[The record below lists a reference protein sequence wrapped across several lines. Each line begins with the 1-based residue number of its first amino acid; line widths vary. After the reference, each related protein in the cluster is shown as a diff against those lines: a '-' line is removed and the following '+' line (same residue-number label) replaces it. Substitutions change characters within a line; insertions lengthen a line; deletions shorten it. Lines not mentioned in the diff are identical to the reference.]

1 MMRRRE
7 LEMILQSLS
16 PISSPR
22 PDLEQYSTPAVIAA
36 DLLFDALARGDL
48 EGRKVLDL
56 GCGTGPLGIG
66 AALLGAEQVIGFDKD
81 PSALEQARMNAGK
94 AGVEVDFRQA
104 EIVDVEEQANTVIMN
119 PPFGAQRKGA
129 DRPFLTAAMRCAP
142 VIYSL
147 HMSSTED
154 FVQRYVRKSG
164 FTATPLKRY
173 KFGIP
178 YMFEFHSKAKKEVDV
193 TLFYILK
200 TGVLE

>member
-1 MMRRRE
+1 MRRRE
-7 LEMILQSLS
+7 LEMALQSLS
-16 PISSPR
+16 PFSAPR
-22 PDLEQYSTPAVIAA
+22 PELEQYSTPAVIAA

-66 AALLGAEQVIGFDKD
+66 AALLGADEVVGFDKD
-81 PSALEQARMNAGK
+81 PAALEQAWANASK
-94 AGVEVDFRQA
+94 AGVKVEFRQA
-104 EIVDVEEQANTVIMN
+104 EIDEVEEKGDTVVMN
-119 PPFGAQRKGA
+119 PPFGAQRRGA
-129 DRPFLTAAMRCAP
+129 DRPFLTVAMRCAP

-154 FVQRYVRKSG
+154 FVQRFTRRSG

>member
-1 MMRRRE
+1 MKRRE
-7 LEMILQSLS
+7 LEMALQSLS
-16 PISSPR
+16 PFSVPSPE
-22 PDLEQYSTPAVIAA
+22 LEQYSTPAVIAA

-66 AALLGAEQVIGFDKD
+66 AALLGADVVIGIDKD
-81 PSALEQARMNAGK
+81 PAALEQAAANATK
-94 AGVEVDFRQA
+94 AGVVIELRQA
-104 EIVDVEEQANTVIMN
+104 DISEVQEKADTVIMN

-129 DRPFLTAAMRCAP
+129 DRPFLTTAMRCAP

-154 FVQRYVRKSG
+154 FVQRFVRRSG
-164 FTATPLKRY
+164 YIATPLKRY

>member
-1 MMRRRE
+1 MS
-7 LEMILQSLS
+7 LQALS
-16 PISSPR
+16 PFSIPSAE
-22 PDLEQYSTPAVIAA
+22 LEQYSTPAVIAA
-36 DLLFDALARGDL
+36 DLLFQALARGDL

-66 AALLGAEQVIGFDKD
+66 AALLGAGKVIGYDKD
-81 PSALEQARMNAGK
+81 AAALRQAEENAAK
-94 AGVEVDFRQA
+94 AGVEAEFRQA
-104 EIVDVEEQANTVIMN
+104 DIDDITESADTVIMN

-154 FVQRYVRKSG
+154 FIQRFVRRSG
-164 FTATPLKRY
+164 YTATPLKRY

>member
-1 MMRRRE
+1 
-7 LEMILQSLS
+7 MILQSLS
-16 PISSPR
+16 PFSAPR
-22 PDLEQYSTPAVIAA
+22 PELEQYSTPAIIAA

-66 AALLGAEQVIGFDKD
+66 AALLGAEKVIGFDRD
-81 PSALEQARMNAGK
+81 PAALEQAAVNASK
-94 AGVEVDFRQA
+94 AGVEVEFRQA
-104 EIVDVEEQANTVIMN
+104 DIGDVQEMADTVIMN

-142 VIYSL
+142 TIYSL
-147 HMSSTED
+147 HLSQTED
-154 FVQRYVRKSG
+154 FVQRFVGRSG
-164 FTATPLKRY
+164 FTANPLKRY

-193 TLFYILK
+193 TLFCILK

>member
-1 MMRRRE
+1 MKRRE

-16 PISSPR
+16 PFSAPR
-22 PDLEQYSTPAVIAA
+22 PELEQYSTSAIIAA

-66 AALLGAEQVIGFDKD
+66 AALLGAQEVIGFDKD
-81 PSALEQARMNAGK
+81 PAALEQAAANASK
-94 AGVEVDFRQA
+94 AGVEVEFRQEDIGDVQ
-104 EIVDVEEQANTVIMN
+104 EIADTVIMN

-142 VIYSL
+142 TIYSL
-147 HMSSTED
+147 HLSQTED
-154 FVQRYVRKSG
+154 FIQRFVARSG
-164 FTATPLKRY
+164 FTANPLKRY

>member
-1 MMRRRE
+1 MKRRE
-7 LEMILQSLS
+7 LEMALQSLS
-16 PISSPR
+16 PFSSPR
-22 PDLEQYSTPAVIAA
+22 PELEQYSTPAVIAA

-66 AALLGAEQVIGFDKD
+66 AALLGADQVIGFDKD
-81 PSALEQARMNAGK
+81 PTALEQAKVNAIK
-94 AGVEVDFRQA
+94 AGVEVEFRQA
-104 EIVDVEEQANTVIMN
+104 EVADVEEKGDTVIMN

-129 DRPFLTAAMRCAP
+129 DRPFLTTAMRCAP

-154 FVQRYVRKSG
+154 FVQRFARRSG

>member
-1 MMRRRE
+1 MKRRE
-7 LEMILQSLS
+7 LEIVLQSLS
-16 PISSPR
+16 PFANPQAE
-22 PDLEQYSTPAVIAA
+22 LEQYSTPAVIAA
-36 DLLFDALARGDL
+36 DLLFDALARGDI

-66 AALLGAEQVIGFDKD
+66 AALLGAAQVVGYDKD
-81 PSALEQARMNAGK
+81 PAALEQASKNAAM
-94 AGVEVDFRQA
+94 AGVIVDLRQA
-104 EIVDVEEQANTVIMN
+104 DIGEVREGADTVIMN

-129 DRPFLTAAMRCAP
+129 DRPFLTAAMGCSP

-154 FVQRYVRKSG
+154 FIQRFARKSG
-164 FTATPLKRY
+164 YLATPLKRY

-200 TGVLE
+200 TGALE

>member
-1 MMRRRE
+1 VKRRE
-7 LEMILQSLS
+7 LEMTLQSLAPFS
-16 PISSPR
+16 APR
-22 PDLEQYSTPAVIAA
+22 PELEQYSTPAVIAA
-36 DLLFDALARGDL
+36 DLLFEALARGDL

-66 AALLGAEQVIGFDKD
+66 AALLGAEKVIGFDKD
-81 PSALEQARMNAGK
+81 AIALEQAAANARQ
-94 AGVEVDFRQA
+94 AGVEVEFRQA
-104 EIVDVEEQANTVIMN
+104 DIGDVQESADTVIMN

-129 DRPFLTAAMRCAP
+129 DRPFLTAAMRCVP
-142 VIYSL
+142 IIYSL
-147 HMSSTED
+147 HLSHTED
-154 FVQRYVRKSG
+154 FIQRFVRRTG

>member
-1 MMRRRE
+1 MV
-7 LEMILQSLS
+7 LQSLS
-16 PISSPR
+16 PFSSPR
-22 PDLEQYSTPAVIAA
+22 PELEQYSTPAVMAA
-36 DLLFDALARGDL
+36 DLLFDALARGDI

-66 AALLGAEQVIGFDKD
+66 AALLGADQVLGFDKD
-81 PSALEQARMNAGK
+81 PKALEEAAANAAK
-94 AGVEVDFRQA
+94 VGVGMGLRQA
-104 EIVDVEEQANTVIMN
+104 DISDVQEKADTVIMN

-147 HMSSTED
+147 HMSNTED
-154 FVQRYVRKSG
+154 FIQRFVGRSG

-178 YMFEFHSKAKKEVDV
+178 YMFEFHSKAKKEIDV
-193 TLFYILK
+193 TLFYILR

>member
-1 MMRRRE
+1 MKRRE
-7 LEMILQSLS
+7 LEMALQSLS
-16 PISSPR
+16 LFSAPSPE
-22 PDLEQYSTPAVIAA
+22 LEQYSTPAVIAA

-66 AALLGAEQVIGFDKD
+66 AALLGADKVIGFDKD
-81 PSALEQARMNAGK
+81 PAALEQAAANAAK
-94 AGVEVDFRQA
+94 AGVVLDLRQSD
-104 EIVDVEEQANTVIMN
+104 ISDVQEKADTVIMN

-154 FVQRYVRKSG
+154 FVQRFVRRSG
-164 FTATPLKRY
+164 YTATPLKRY